1 MLRDSAYWDE
11 FYSLE
16 HDEIKEPSKFAKFI
30 FNNFLRNKNKASLI
44 EFGCGNGRDS
54 LYFNAKGIDVV
65 AIDGSHIA
73 IESLQKQNQ
82 KASWICGDFSAP
94 LNLKDKFD
102 ICYSRFTLHAIDDIA
117 ELGLIKNVKNLL
129 KPDGFF
135 VVEAR
140 SINDD
145 KFGIGEAVGEREFIS
160 DGHYRRFIDQDIF
173 KANLIQNGF
182 KIVDI
187 DESSEFAPTPG
198 QNCVCIRVIA
208 SL

>member
-1 MLRDSAYWDE
+1 MLKDKRYWDE
-11 FYSLE
+11 FYKIEHKEISQPSL
-16 HDEIKEPSKFAKFI
+16 FAKFI
-30 FNNFLRNKNKASLI
+30 FDSFLNKKEGKNLI

-54 LYFNAKGIDVV
+54 LYFNAEGIDVV

-82 KASWICGDFSAP
+82 KANWICADFTAP

-117 ELGLIKNVKNLL
+117 EQGLIKNVKNLL
-129 KPDGFF
+129 KSSGLF

-145 KFGIGEAVGEREFIS
+145 KFGVGEAVGEREFIS
-160 DGHYRRFIDQDIF
+160 DGHYRRFIDPDIF
-173 KANLIQNGF
+173 KSNLIQNGF

>member
-1 MLRDSAYWDE
+1 M
-11 FYSLE
+11 
-16 HDEIKEPSKFAKFI
+16 
-30 FNNFLRNKNKASLI
+30 I

-82 KASWICGDFSAP
+82 KASWICADFTAP

-129 KPDGFF
+129 KPSGLF

-140 SINDD
+140 SINDS
-145 KFGIGEAVGEREFIS
+145 KFGVGEAVGEREFIS
-160 DGHYRRFIDQDIF
+160 DGHYRRFIDQNIF

>member
-30 FNNFLRNKNKASLI
+30 FNNFLCNKNKASLI

-54 LYFNAKGIDVV
+54 LYFAKNGISVT
-65 AIDGSHIA
+65 AIDSSHIA
-73 IESLQKQNQ
+73 IQKLQKQNSDI
-82 KASWICGDFSAP
+82 SWICGDFSAK
-94 LNLKDKFD
+94 LDINIKFD

-117 ELGLIKNVKNLL
+117 EQNLIQNVKNLL

-140 SINDD
+140 SINDS
-145 KFGIGEAVGEREFIS
+145 KFGVGKAVGEREFIS
-160 DGHYRRFIDQDIF
+160 DGHYRRFIDPDIF
-173 KANLIQNGF
+173 KSNLIANGF

-208 SL
+208 KL